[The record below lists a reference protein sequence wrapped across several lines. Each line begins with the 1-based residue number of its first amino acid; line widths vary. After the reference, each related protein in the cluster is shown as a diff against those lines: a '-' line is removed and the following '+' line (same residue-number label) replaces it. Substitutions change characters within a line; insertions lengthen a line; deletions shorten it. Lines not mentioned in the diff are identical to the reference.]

1 MNSAGNEVDVIIP
14 SRLANRG
21 AFILFAIAVVSYGLP
36 FSMMW
41 GLKMF
46 LMAAKEFLTGY
57 LYLTVSLVGGIV
69 VHELLHAVTWAVFC
83 KQGMRSVRFGID
95 WRNLSPYVHCS
106 EYLWKRFYVA
116 GVAMPLLILGIVP
129 ALIAMFTGNGWLIWF
144 GVFFTA
150 GAAGDVLALVKLRSA
165 SARDE
170 ILDHRE
176 HLGFTIR
183 RSAP

>member
-1 MNSAGNEVDVIIP
+1 
-14 SRLANRG
+14 
-21 AFILFAIAVVSYGLP
+21 
-36 FSMMW
+36 
-41 GLKMF
+41 
-46 LMAAKEFLTGY
+46 
-57 LYLTVSLVGGIV
+57 
-69 VHELLHAVTWAVFC
+69 
-83 KQGMRSVRFGID
+83 
-95 WRNLSPYVHCS
+95 
-106 EYLWKRFYVA
+106 
-116 GVAMPLLILGIVP
+116 
-129 ALIAMFTGNGWLIWF
+129 MFTGNGWLIWF